1 MKTMIVIP
9 AYNEEKSIYDVVMSV
24 KSLGEKIDVLVVND
38 GSDDN
43 TESRARK
50 AGAKVINLPINLGI
64 GGAVQ
69 TGYIY
74 ACRNNY
80 DCVVQVDGD
89 GQHNAKDLPAL
100 LAVIESGQ
108 ADMAIGSRF
117 IEKTG
122 YKPSFF
128 RKIGI
133 KYFSRL
139 VYLFTG
145 RIIADT
151 TSGYR
156 AANKKVITLFAQYYP
171 SDYPEVETIVYA
183 AKNKLK
189 IKEISVSMQYRK
201 AGRSSITPLRSLY
214 YALKVT
220 SCILF
225 FGEGGKVT

>member
-24 KSLGEKIDVLVVND
+24 KSLGENIDVLVVND

-100 LAVIESGQ
+100 LAVIESGRPICDRKQIYRKNRLQ
-108 ADMAIGSRF
+108 A
-117 IEKTG
+117 
-122 YKPSFF
+122 FF
-128 RKIGI
+128 FQEIGI

-139 VYLFTG
+139 VLFFTG

-156 AANKKVITLFAQYYP
+156 AANKK
-171 SDYPEVETIVYA
+171 
-183 AKNKLK
+183 
-189 IKEISVSMQYRK
+189 
-201 AGRSSITPLRSLY
+201 
-214 YALKVT
+214 
-220 SCILF
+220 
-225 FGEGGKVT
+225 